1 MRSPS
6 PFPSFALSCAMLV
19 GALTIALPSASAE
32 ADAAGFG
39 RRFHV
44 WGRFRPGSW
53 VIVKQGI
60 ETLGDGGLVV
70 SRHNCETRMT
80 LANANDSALTLQVQA
95 SLEVGGKKLDT
106 APQELRQGV
115 HGDLPEVAAT
125 AELEPQDL
133 QVGGQTYRCEVHRS
147 EAEVDG
153 RRTVTTSWIAPQ
165 TTPFVLRRLTTTTDV
180 ATGRQLSETLNEVV
194 SLSERR
200 VMARSRQTAEVR
212 IVQRHP
218 RGQTTAR
225 AVSCPEIPGGL
236 VSQTSEEF
244 DSQGKLL
251 RRTRME
257 LVDFE
262 TK

>member
-1 MRSPS
+1 MRLPH
-6 PFPSFALSCAMLV
+6 PYRPTALRCALFL
-19 GALTIALPSASAE
+19 GALAAALPCATAD

-53 VIVKQGI
+53 VVLQQGI
-60 ETLGDGGLVV
+60 ETLGDGGNVV
-70 SRHNCETRMT
+70 SRHTCETRMT
-80 LANANDSALTLQVQA
+80 LASSNDTALTLQVQA

-106 APQELRQGV
+106 APQEMRQGV
-115 HGDLPEVAAT
+115 HGETPEVAAT
-125 AELEPQDL
+125 TELEPEEL
-133 QVGGQTYRCEVHRS
+133 QIDGRAYRCEVHRS
-147 EAEVDG
+147 EAEVNG
-153 RRTVTTSWIAPQ
+153 RRLITKSWIAPQ

-180 ATGRQLSETLNEVV
+180 ATGNLIGETLNEVL
-194 SLSERR
+194 SLSQLRI
-200 VMARSRQTAEVR
+200 MARSRQVAEVR

-218 RGQTTAR
+218 RGQTTSR

-244 DSQGKLL
+244 DTQGRLL
-251 RRTRME
+251 RRTKME

>member
-1 MRSPS
+1 MRLPTPLPS
-6 PFPSFALSCAMLV
+6 VALRCVLII
-19 GALTIALPSASAE
+19 GALVTALPCASAD

-53 VIVKQGI
+53 VVVQQGI
-60 ETLGDGGLVV
+60 ETLGDAGNVV
-70 SRHNCETRMT
+70 SRHTCETRMT
-80 LANANDSALTLQVQA
+80 LASSNDTALTLQVQA

-106 APQELRQGV
+106 PPQELRQGV
-115 HGDLPEVAAT
+115 HGEAPEFAVAT
-125 AELEPQDL
+125 ELEPEELKID
-133 QVGGQTYRCEVHRS
+133 GRIYRCEVHRS

-153 RRTVTTSWIAPQ
+153 RRMVTKSWIAPQ
-165 TTPFVLRRLTTTTDV
+165 ATQFVLRRLTTTTDS
-180 ATGRQLSETLNEVV
+180 ASGKLLGETLNEVI

-200 VMARSRQTAEVR
+200 IMARSRQVAEVR

-218 RGQTTAR
+218 RGQTTSQ

-244 DSQGKLL
+244 DTQGRLL
-251 RRTRME
+251 RRTKME

>member
-1 MRSPS
+1 MRPTLTSA
-6 PFPSFALSCAMLV
+6 ALFRLALAF
-19 GALTIALPSASAE
+19 GALVTALPCASAE

-53 VIVKQGI
+53 VVVQQGI
-60 ETLGDGGLVV
+60 ETLGDGGHVV
-70 SRHNCETRMT
+70 GRQSCETRMT
-80 LANANDSALTLQVQA
+80 LASSNDTALTLQVQA

-115 HGDLPEVAAT
+115 HGETPDIAQT
-125 AELEPQDL
+125 SELEPEELRID
-133 QVGGQTYRCEVHRS
+133 GQTYRCEVHRA
-147 EAEVDG
+147 ETEVDG
-153 RRTVTTSWIAPQ
+153 RRTVTKSWIAPQ
-165 TTPFVLRRLTTTTDV
+165 STPLVLRRLTTTTET
-180 ATGRQLSETLNEVV
+180 ATGRLIGETIHEVLSI
-194 SLSERR
+194 SRQR
-200 VMARSRQTAEVR
+200 VMARSRQVAELR

-218 RGQTTAR
+218 RGQTTSTAL
-225 AVSCPEIPGGL
+225 SCPEIPGGL

-244 DSQGKLL
+244 DTQGKLL
-251 RRTRME
+251 RRTKME

>member
-1 MRSPS
+1 MRPTFNPASL
-6 PFPSFALSCAMLV
+6 FRLALAIA
-19 GALTIALPSASAE
+19 ALATAIPCASAE

-53 VIVKQGI
+53 VIVQQGI
-60 ETLGDGGLVV
+60 ETLGDGGSVV
-70 SRHNCETRMT
+70 ARQSCETRMT
-80 LANANDSALTLQVQA
+80 LAASDDTALTLQVQA
-95 SLEVGGKKLDT
+95 SLDVGGKKLDS

-115 HGDLPEVAAT
+115 HAEVPDIAQATELDPEDLLIA
-125 AELEPQDL
+125 
-133 QVGGQTYRCEVHRS
+133 GQTYRCEVHLA
-147 EAEVDG
+147 ETEVDG
-153 RRTVTTSWIAPQ
+153 RRTVTKSGVAPQ
-165 TTPFVLRRLTTTTDV
+165 TTPLVLRRVTTTTDA
-180 ATGRQLSETLNEVV
+180 ATGRTIGETIHEVL
-194 SLSERR
+194 SLSRQR
-200 VMARSRQTAEVR
+200 VMARSRQVAELR

-218 RGQTTAR
+218 RGQTTSY

-244 DSQGKLL
+244 DTQGKLL
-251 RRTRME
+251 RRTKMQ

>member
-1 MRSPS
+1 MRPTFKPS
-6 PFPSFALSCAMLV
+6 HLFRCALAIA
-19 GALTIALPSASAE
+19 ALASALPCASAE

-53 VIVKQGI
+53 VVVQQGI
-60 ETLGDGGLVV
+60 ETLGDGGRVV
-70 SRHNCETRMT
+70 AKQSCETRMT
-80 LANANDSALTLQVQA
+80 LASSNDTALTLQVQA
-95 SLEVGGKKLDT
+95 SLDVGGKKLDS

-115 HGDLPEVAAT
+115 HGEATEVAQST
-125 AELEPQDL
+125 ELDPEDL
-133 QVGGQTYRCEVHRS
+133 RIDGQVYRCEVHRAES
-147 EAEVDG
+147 EVDG
-153 RRTVTTSWIAPQ
+153 RRTVTKSWIAPQ
-165 TTPFVLRRLTTTTDV
+165 TTPLVLRRLTTTTD
-180 ATGRQLSETLNEVV
+180 AASGRLIGETIHEVLSITKQ
-194 SLSERR
+194 R
-200 VMARSRQTAEVR
+200 VMARSRQVAELR

-218 RGQTTAR
+218 RGQTTSY

-244 DSQGKLL
+244 DTQGKLL
-251 RRTRME
+251 RRTKME

>member
-1 MRSPS
+1 MRPTFKPS
-6 PFPSFALSCAMLV
+6 YLFRFALAV
-19 GALTIALPSASAE
+19 AALASALPCASAE

-53 VIVKQGI
+53 VVVQQGI
-60 ETLGDGGLVV
+60 ETLGEGGSVV
-70 SRHNCETRMT
+70 ARQSCETRMT
-80 LANANDSALTLQVQA
+80 LASSNDTALTLQVQA
-95 SLEVGGKKLDT
+95 SLDVGGKKLDS

-115 HGDLPEVAAT
+115 HGEVPEVAQT
-125 AELEPQDL
+125 TELDPEDL
-133 QVGGQTYRCEVHRS
+133 RIDGQVYRCEVHRA

-153 RRTVTTSWIAPQ
+153 RRTVTKSWVAPQ
-165 TTPFVLRRLTTTTDV
+165 TTPLVLRRLTTTTD
-180 ATGRQLSETLNEVV
+180 AASGRLIGETVHEVLSITKQ
-194 SLSERR
+194 R
-200 VMARSRQTAEVR
+200 VMARSRQVAELR

-218 RGQTTAR
+218 RGQTTSY

-244 DSQGKLL
+244 DTQGKLL
-251 RRTRME
+251 RRTKME

>member
-1 MRSPS
+1 MRFPT
-6 PFPSFALSCAMLV
+6 PLPSFILRCALLI
-19 GALTIALPSASAE
+19 GALATALPCAAAE
-32 ADAAGFG
+32 GDRPAFA

-53 VIVKQGI
+53 VVLQQGI
-60 ETLGDGGLVV
+60 ETLGDGGRVV
-70 SRHNCETRMT
+70 SRHNCETRTM
-80 LANANDSALTLQVQA
+80 LAASNDTAMTLQVQA
-95 SLEVGGKKLDT
+95 SLEVGGKTLDT
-106 APQELRQGV
+106 APQEVRQGV
-115 HGDLPEVAAT
+115 HGDVPEVAAT
-125 AELEPQDL
+125 TTLEPEDL
-133 QVGGQTYRCEVHRS
+133 QIAGQTYRCEVHRS

-153 RRTVTTSWIAPQ
+153 KRIVTKSWTAPQ
-165 TTPFVLRRLTTTTDV
+165 TTPFVLRRLTMTTDIT
-180 ATGRQLSETLNEVV
+180 TGRVLGETLNEVIG
-194 SLSERR
+194 LSERR

-218 RGQTTAR
+218 RGQTTSQ

-244 DSQGKLL
+244 DAQGKLL
-251 RRTRME
+251 RRTKMQ